1 MAGCRRAV
9 TDERPAAPPP
19 PPAEAEPTLAQVTLR
34 LLALLMAAA
43 GAGWVFERLGVPLP
57 WMIGPLVLTALLSIS
72 GLIRAYVPNRI
83 RAGGQIVVACQVGL
97 AFSPAALS
105 QMIALGPYLVGTT
118 LLTLA
123 SVGAT
128 AVIMARLTGQG
139 MAQWFLGM
147 VPTSPVEAATIALK
161 SNIAPMQVVL
171 AQSLRL
177 AAVVVVV
184 PLAIY
189 TIEGWPTGDGRTG
202 MDLTADFDPLDVLIL
217 AALGLGAAGLM
228 RLTRL
233 SNPNFLGPLAVTA
246 VLAAAGLGITP
257 FPDLIFAL
265 AQIVL
270 GTWLGATFK
279 PDFLRSG
286 VRDLMSTLA
295 ATLLL
300 LALCSLA
307 AAGLAYLAG
316 HNWREFVLGAAPGG
330 VAEMALTAQYLG
342 QDVALIAAF
351 HVTRIFIL
359 MPNIPWVVALI
370 HRYET
375 RRHRAPPP

>member
-9 TDERPAAPPP
+9 TDERRAPPALAESDP
-19 PPAEAEPTLAQVTLR
+19 PLGQLMLR
-34 LLALLMAAA
+34 LLPLLLVAA

-72 GLIRAYVPNRI
+72 GLIRPNVPNRI

-97 AFSPAALS
+97 AFSPEALA
-105 QMIALGPYLVGTT
+105 QMVALGPYLVAST

-128 AVIMARLTGQG
+128 AVLMSRITGQG
-139 MAQWFLGM
+139 LAQWFLGM
-147 VPTSPVEAATIALK
+147 VPTSPVEAANIAIK
-161 SNIAPMQVVL
+161 SGIAPMQVVL

-177 AAVVVVV
+177 AAVVILV
-184 PLAIY
+184 PVTIY
-189 TIEGWPTGDGRTG
+189 TIEGWPTGNGRAG
-202 MDLTADFDPLDVLIL
+202 MDLAAGFDPLDVVVL
-217 AALGLGAAGLM
+217 AALGLASAGLM

-246 VLAAAGLGITP
+246 VLAGLGFGLTP
-257 FPDLIFAL
+257 FPNVVFAL

-270 GTWLGATFK
+270 GTWLGATFR
-279 PDFLRSG
+279 PEFLRSG
-286 VRDLMSTLA
+286 VRDLVATLG

-300 LALCSLA
+300 LAMCSLA
-307 AAGLAYLAG
+307 AAGLAHLAG
-316 HNWREFVLGAAPGG
+316 HDWREFVLGAAPGG
-330 VAEMALTAQYLG
+330 VAEMALTAKYLG

-359 MPNIPWVVALI
+359 MPNIPWIVALI

-375 RRHRAPPP
+375 RRRSAPPN